1 VLTVGGRR
9 AAASH
14 AGGISYNQKTLSRC
28 PTGRFPILQKRRST
42 NTMTDV
48 TEEFL
53 VKSCSLLVSEYLPK
67 IERCLE
73 HLTDEDVWW
82 RPNDASNSIGNLMLH
97 LRGNVTQWI
106 IGGVGGQARERRRQ
120 EEFDERTHVP
130 AKELL
135 ANLRAVVQ
143 EAGEVIRGLDADAL
157 LSRRQIQDYDVTVL
171 EAIYHVVEHFSMHTG
186 QIILLTKA
194 RRGEDLKLWRPV
206 RETTPGR
213 Q

>member
-1 VLTVGGRR
+1 
-9 AAASH
+9 
-14 AGGISYNQKTLSRC
+14 
-28 PTGRFPILQKRRST
+28 
-42 NTMTDV
+42 MTDV
-48 TEEFL
+48 TEDFL

-82 RPNDASNSIGNLMLH
+82 RPNDVSNSIGNLMLH

-106 IGGVGGQARERRRQ
+106 IGGVGGQGRERRRQ
-120 EEFDERTHVP
+120 QEFDERTRVP

-143 EAGEVIRGLDADAL
+143 EAGEVIRDLDADAL

>member
-1 VLTVGGRR
+1 
-9 AAASH
+9 
-14 AGGISYNQKTLSRC
+14 
-28 PTGRFPILQKRRST
+28 
-42 NTMTDV
+42 MTDV

-53 VKSCSLLVSEYLPK
+53 AKSCSLLLSDYLPK

-73 HLTDEDVWW
+73 HLTDEDVGW
-82 RPNDASNSIGNLMLH
+82 RPNDASNSIGNLLLH

-120 EEFDERTHVP
+120 QEFGERAHVP

-135 ANLRAVVQ
+135 ANLTAVVE
-143 EAGEVIRGLDADAL
+143 EAAEVIRGLDANAL

-186 QIILLTKA
+186 QIVLFTKA
-194 RRGEDLKLWRPV
+194 RTGEDLKLWRPV
-206 RETTPGR
+206 RETIPGK